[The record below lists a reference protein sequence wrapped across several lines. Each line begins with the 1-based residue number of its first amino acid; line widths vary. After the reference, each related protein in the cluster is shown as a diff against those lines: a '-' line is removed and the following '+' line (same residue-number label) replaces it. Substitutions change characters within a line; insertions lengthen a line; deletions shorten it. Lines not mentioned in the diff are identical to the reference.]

1 MYKIRLKELINM
13 LKINTTT
20 GALEPSEE
28 NLFETIEKYLKD
40 NHIILF
46 GNSHFIRYIEEK
58 LYMKGNN
65 EDFKLITGSFQG
77 SPIFTYA
84 VI

>member
-1 MYKIRLKELINM
+1 M

-65 EDFKLITGSFQG
+65 
-77 SPIFTYA
+77 
-84 VI
+84 

>member
-46 GNSHFIRYIEEK
+46 GNSDFIRYIEEK

-65 EDFKLITGSFQG
+65 EDFKLITGRTPYPPS
-77 SPIFTYA
+77 T
-84 VI
+84 